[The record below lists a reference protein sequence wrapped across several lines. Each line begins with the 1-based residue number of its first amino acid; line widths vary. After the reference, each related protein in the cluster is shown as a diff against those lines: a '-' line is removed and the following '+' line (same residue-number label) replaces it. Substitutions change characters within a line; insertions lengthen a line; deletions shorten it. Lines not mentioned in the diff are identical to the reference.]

1 MAWGSRAFLAIGV
14 LVIIGCILTSERVV
28 QRPAVKN
35 RVTVTYWEKWTGSEG
50 EAMRKIVD
58 DYNAA
63 QDKIYVKMLTISA
76 VNDKTLLAA
85 NGGNPPD
92 VAGLWGEQVAQ
103 FAEAKAVLD
112 LTDLAKEYGISE
124 SDYIPVYW
132 DALRYQGKL
141 VALPTTPATTAMHVN
156 PDRTPNAYNT
166 VESFPKTI
174 EEFDKLVDLAS
185 QKGDDG
191 KLKFAYF
198 LPSEPGWWNWAWGC
212 YFGGSLVGKN
222 GELTVNSEQNIKG
235 FSWVQSYAKRFGVQ
249 EIQTFQSGFGSF
261 SSPQNAFIDNKVG
274 AVLQG
279 VWMGNFINLYNKKL
293 HWFAVPFPYPKDRPD
308 LKNVSFA
315 GLDTLMIPRGAR
327 HPREAFE
334 FMAYVQTQKE
344 MEKLCTLHGKN
355 SPLTKVSPEFLKSHP
370 NPYIKLFDAL
380 ARTPNAL
387 HTPKIGIWPELSQE
401 LTNAVQE
408 INLAKKTPKQA
419 LDDVQERMAA
429 AWIRYKRAN
438 GVKS

>member
-1 MAWGSRAFLAIGV
+1 
-14 LVIIGCILTSERVV
+14 V
-28 QRPAVKN
+28 QRPAVKE
-35 RVTVTYWEKWTGSEG
+35 RVTVTYWEKWTGWEG

-58 DYNAA
+58 DFNAS
-63 QDKIYVKMLTISA
+63 QDRIYVKMLTISA

-103 FAEAKAVLD
+103 FADAKAIMELD
-112 LTDLAKEYGISE
+112 DLAKEFGIKQ

-132 DALRYQGKL
+132 DIMSYKGKL
-141 VALPTTPATTAMHVN
+141 VALPTTPATTALHVN
-156 PDRTPNAYNT
+156 PEKTPAEFNT
-166 VESFPKTI
+166 PEKFPKTL
-174 EEFDKLVDLAS
+174 EEFDELVDKGS
-185 QKGDDG
+185 SKGDEG

-212 YFGGSLVGKN
+212 FFGGSLVGKN
-222 GELTVNSEQNIKG
+222 GDLTIDSEENIRG
-235 FSWVQSYAKRFGVQ
+235 FTWVGNFAKKFGVQ

-261 SSPQNAFIDNKVG
+261 SSPQNAFIDSKVG
-274 AVLQG
+274 SVLQG

-293 HWFAVPFPYPKDRPD
+293 KWFAVPFPYPKDRPD

-315 GLDTLMIPRGAR
+315 GMDTLMIPRGAK

-334 FMAYVQTQKE
+334 FMAFVQSQKE

-355 SPLTKVSPEFLKSHP
+355 SPLTKVSEDFLKNHP
-370 NPYIKLFDAL
+370 NPYIKLFDEL
-380 ARTPNAL
+380 ARTPNAI
-387 HTPKIGIWPELSQE
+387 HTPNVGIWPELSQE
-401 LTNAVQE
+401 LTNTVQE
-408 INLAKKTPKQA
+408 INLGTKTPKKA
-419 LDDVQERMAA
+419 LQDAQERMAA

-438 GVKS
+438 GVKD